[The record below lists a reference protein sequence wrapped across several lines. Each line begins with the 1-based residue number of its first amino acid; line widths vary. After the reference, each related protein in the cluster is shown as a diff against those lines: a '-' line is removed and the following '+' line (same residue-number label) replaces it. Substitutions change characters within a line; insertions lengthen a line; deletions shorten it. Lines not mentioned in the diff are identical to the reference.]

1 MGYALQEGEAL
12 DAYGEWVPVDKTAVK
27 AAATSRKGPAPVP
40 IATTTSSSNKT
51 ATTAGLPE
59 VLQLPAF
66 VPDADSVFPQ
76 PLLQVRSISTICV
89 LECQIYKCI
98 SILMTK

>member
-27 AAATSRKGPAPVP
+27 AAATSKKGPAPVP
-40 IATTTSSSNKT
+40 IATATSSSNKT
-51 ATTAGLPE
+51 ATTTGLPE

-66 VPDADSVFPQ
+66 LPDADSVFPQ
-76 PLLQVRSISTICV
+76 PLLQVRRISAIRV
-89 LECQIYKCI
+89 LGCQIYI
-98 SILMTK
+98 EIQI